1 MRKENKLLLV
11 VVEGINDQIALLPLN
26 KFYTPH
32 NFEIIFTRGDI
43 TSAKT
48 STRQN
53 IKSCLQSHIK
63 NFLNKN
69 KLHKQDILKVFFITD
84 TDGTFIPDANIEA
97 QSSCNKFK
105 YLDDKIICKDV
116 EQAKK
121 RNKRK
126 KDNILELLKTKE
138 IYGISLEI
146 FFMSCNLDHVIT
158 GEANCSVDQKSQNA
172 EEFSAKYATGTGN
185 EVELRQKFE
194 NFFLDRLIEKNVPED
209 YFGSWKHIQ
218 LDVNSLQRCSN
229 FYLALKEID
238 ELC

>member
-116 EQAKK
+116 
-121 RNKRK
+121 
-126 KDNILELLKTKE
+126 
-138 IYGISLEI
+138 
-146 FFMSCNLDHVIT
+146 
-158 GEANCSVDQKSQNA
+158 
-172 EEFSAKYATGTGN
+172 
-185 EVELRQKFE
+185 
-194 NFFLDRLIEKNVPED
+194 
-209 YFGSWKHIQ
+209 
-218 LDVNSLQRCSN
+218 
-229 FYLALKEID
+229 
-238 ELC
+238 